1 MSPDGWGSFEMGR
14 ALTAQLKILKSNNTF
29 SIFYPAHALK
39 HQTNWP
45 TCISSCVLSGSKMVQ
60 ILNSWGNSFGHHYQK
75 SFIPLPEP
83 SGMTSNTEMCQTNTI
98 QKGSKYRNPVS
109 GYIITKLHKIIT
121 HLSQKFVLCRTYV
134 CCFCLLFP
142 FDTHIRKFR

>member
-45 TCISSCVLSGSKMVQ
+45 TCISSCVLSGRKMVQ
-60 ILNSWGNSFGHHYQK
+60 KLNSWGTHLAIMIRSSLFLYLNPQQH
-75 SFIPLPEP
+75 
-83 SGMTSNTEMCQTNTI
+83 GMTSNTEMCQTNTI

-109 GYIITKLHKIIT
+109 GYIITKLNKIIT

-142 FDTHIRKFR
+142 FDTY